1 MKALV
6 LEKYNHLVY
15 RNVPDP
21 RPNQDEVLI
30 RVKSCG
36 ICGSDVHG
44 LDGSTGRRIPPLIMG
59 HEAAGEILQIGSEVK
74 NWKRGDRVTFDS
86 TVYPQNDWFTKN
98 GMYNLSDNR
107 QVLGVSC
114 DEFRREGAFAELVVI
129 PQHILYRIPDN
140 VSFNQAAM
148 VEPAAVALHA
158 VRLTPLNERDRV
170 LVIGAGMIG
179 LFVVQML
186 KSKGCSNIIVADVDP
201 IRLNMAL
208 QLGGKRVFNPK
219 QIDIGKEIFDITGN
233 RGVDTAIE
241 AVGINETIKLGMK
254 CVRKGGILTLIGN
267 ITPEIT
273 LSLQDVVTRQ
283 LRLQGS
289 YAICGEYPEVLD
301 LISKGLVNVDVLL
314 SMTAPLSEGA
324 GWFKRLKKKEPGL
337 IKVVLNP

>member
-59 HEAAGEILQIGSEVK
+59 HEVAGEILQIGSEVK

-289 YAICGEYPEVLD
+289 DAICGEYPEVLD

-324 GWFKRLKKKEPGL
+324 GWFKRLKKKNPG
-337 IKVVLNP
+337 